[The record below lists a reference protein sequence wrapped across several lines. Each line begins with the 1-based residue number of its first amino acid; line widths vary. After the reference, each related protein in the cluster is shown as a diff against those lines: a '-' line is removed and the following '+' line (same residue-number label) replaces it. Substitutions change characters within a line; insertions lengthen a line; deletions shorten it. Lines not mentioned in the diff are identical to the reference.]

1 MKVVFVT
8 NLAIFHQTGLWD
20 EFVKQSKDIDF
31 TYLATEKLSDER
43 IKMHYK
49 EQNRKY
55 ILYSH
60 DLSEQQLQ
68 EIFNNVDFLIFAQ
81 TEDKRVLK
89 YLNNIKN
96 VFLPHEHIIKKI
108 TPRKLLAVVKGTIIF
123 KKLFKDAN
131 RYVLAPSYQTYKE
144 YSFTKL
150 TSKDRFLKYGYFP
163 KLECTTN
170 KKLPKAIWAGR
181 LIKWKHPETAIY
193 FINNL
198 NSYLPNYKVEMYGE
212 GKLKE
217 KIERLVKTNCSF
229 HHFINNSELLEKMEE
244 SEIGL
249 FTSDFGEGYGVVLPE
264 CMSKGCIVF
273 ANAKAGAT
281 KMLVEDG
288 KNGFIYKNK
297 KDLRKKIEIFAKMS
311 NKEKQVISS
320 NAMNTISET
329 WNYKIAAERL
339 YSVMK
344 SISENKEIPNFKFGP
359 LSRF

>member
-20 EFVKQSKDIDF
+20 EFIKQSKNLDF
-31 TYLATEKLSDER
+31 VYLATEKLPDDR
-43 IKMHYK
+43 RKIYYK
-49 EQNRKY
+49 EQKREY
-55 ILYSH
+55 IKLSQ
-60 DLSEQQLQ
+60 DLSEEELGA
-68 EIFNNVDFLIFAQ
+68 IFKNTDFLVFGQ
-81 TEDKRVLK
+81 TEDKRIFK
-89 YLNNIKN
+89 YVRNISN
-96 VFLPHEHIIKKI
+96 VFFPHEHI
-108 TPRKLLAVVKGTIIF
+108 F
-123 KKLFKDAN
+123 KKKTLRKFLALLKGSAILKHYFRNAN
-131 RYVLAPSYQTYKE
+131 RYILAPSYQTYKE
-144 YSFTKL
+144 YSFAKL
-150 TSKDRFLKYGYFP
+150 TSKDRFFKYGYFP
-163 KLECTTN
+163 KLECKTN

-198 NSYLPNYKVEMYGE
+198 NNYLPDYKLEMYGE

-217 KIERLVKTNCSF
+217 KIEKLVKTDCSF

-329 WNYKIAAERL
+329 WNYKIVAERL